1 MKNEIMQRLT
11 LVLGA
16 LNSIS
21 VNGKQNLGNLGGS
34 IAAIEEIAGILEGVD
49 IVVTAEAPKDK

>member
-1 MKNEIMQRLT
+1 MKNEIMQRLA
-11 LVLGA
+11 LVLSA

-34 IAAIEEIAGILEGVD
+34 IAAIEEIAGMLEGAD
-49 IVVTAEAPKDK
+49 IICTEKATTDK

>member
-1 MKNEIMQRLT
+1 MKNEIMQRLS

-34 IAAIEEIAGILEGVD
+34 IAAVEEIAGMLEGAD
-49 IVVTAEAPKDK
+49 IVGTTESQKDT

>member
-1 MKNEIMQRLT
+1 MKNEIMQRLA

-34 IAAIEEIAGILEGVD
+34 IAAIEEIAGMLEGAD
-49 IVVTAEAPKDK
+49 IVVAAEAPKDK